1 MTGLSGMI
9 KAKAASDGRRGLRRM
24 PRRGKRMDLAPAP

>member
-9 KAKAASDGRRGLRRM
+9 KAEAARSGRRGLRRM
-24 PRRGKRMDLAPAP
+24 LRRGKRMDLAPAP